1 MFSAGGPATQA
12 PGPIAGTVKDGP
24 DADGLILIG
33 WQANADVDTDA
44 ADGYERVRWVSRD
57 GYQPRV
63 DDEAV
68 MVLDLRGDAWA
79 IVVPSAGVTSGA
91 PANARLAG
99 ADPTGVADATATI
112 QNLLDTV
119 NHTVV
124 PPGTYRIDGTL
135 TIGDYRTLETMI
147 GATLLRDSGHSAATT
162 PVARLNGSNYSRLIG
177 QGTVQSLNASPQG
190 IVHVGPAVQ
199 TVTANVQRWRVR
211 DVTLIGASALT
222 TNLGLNITSSEA
234 AGPTGTA
241 AGSNYLGSAA
251 DLDIQQVGVGVKVGE
266 QCNAHNFSN
275 IVLHLIGAYSYHL
288 AGGANGVAE
297 NSFYGGFTH
306 TKASGNITVLKLE
319 RAYANEFY
327 GVKAEPDAPGAPGSL
342 LAHLDANSHDNVLF
356 SRANMETVAQ
366 IVDLGT
372 DNLILDKRR
381 LQVGQL
387 DARRGGVVIP
397 VVGSTP
403 TDGTFTARG
412 VPATEGLMAFDVV
425 NLKLHIRDNTGV
437 WRQVALA

>member
-1 MFSAGGPATQA
+1 
-12 PGPIAGTVKDGP
+12 
-24 DADGLILIG
+24 
-33 WQANADVDTDA
+33 
-44 ADGYERVRWVSRD
+44 
-57 GYQPRV
+57 
-63 DDEAV
+63 
-68 MVLDLRGDAWA
+68 
-79 IVVPSAGVTSGA
+79 
-91 PANARLAG
+91 
-99 ADPTGVADATATI
+99 
-112 QNLLDTV
+112 
-119 NHTVV
+119 
-124 PPGTYRIDGTL
+124 
-135 TIGDYRTLETMI
+135 
-147 GATLLRDSGHSAATT
+147 
-162 PVARLNGSNYSRLIG
+162 
-177 QGTVQSLNASPQG
+177 
-190 IVHVGPAVQ
+190 
-199 TVTANVQRWRVR
+199 
-211 DVTLIGASALT
+211 
-222 TNLGLNITSSEA
+222 
-234 AGPTGTA
+234 
-241 AGSNYLGSAA
+241 
-251 DLDIQQVGVGVKVGE
+251 
-266 QCNAHNFSN
+266 
-275 IVLHLIGAYSYHL
+275 
-288 AGGANGVAE
+288 
-297 NSFYGGFTH
+297 
-306 TKASGNITVLKLE
+306 VLKLE